1 MYKRIIWVLY
11 LASKA
16 HTWRRFESSNHY
28 TSFIT
33 SFFSYTT
40 GFYFY
45 AGILVRE
52 NRYAILSIINQ

>member
-28 TSFIT
+28 TFLLNH
-33 SFFSYTT
+33 F
-40 GFYFY
+40 
-45 AGILVRE
+45 LVTQQVLFPCRH
-52 NRYAILSIINQ
+52 IGS